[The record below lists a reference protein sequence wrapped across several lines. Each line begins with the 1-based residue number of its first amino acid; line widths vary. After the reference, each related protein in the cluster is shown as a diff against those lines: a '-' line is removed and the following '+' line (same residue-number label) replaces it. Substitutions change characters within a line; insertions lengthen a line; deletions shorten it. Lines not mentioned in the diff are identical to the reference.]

1 MATPT
6 SKAGDLTGR
15 QRAAAAKKAQE
26 DQAQREQELTMASIA
41 KEIAL
46 TNEVVD
52 YTNGAAP
59 DEEPEDEVREPVSDL
74 TIASD
79 VDLADLSVATQRYKT
94 IRVNEPIKDMTYGA
108 GNYFTFEVGPKYKV
122 TEELANHLE
131 RLGLI
136 WH

>member
-15 QRAAAAKKAQE
+15 QRASAAKKAQE
-26 DQAQREQELTMASIA
+26 EQAQREQELTMASIA

-52 YTNGAAP
+52 YTGGAAP
-59 DEEPEDEVREPVSDL
+59 DEEPEDEILEPVSDL
-74 TIASD
+74 TVTSD
-79 VDLADLSVATQRYKT
+79 VDLADISVVTQKYKT
-94 IRVNEPIKDMTYGA
+94 IRVNEAIKDMTFGA

-122 TEELANHLE
+122 TEELANHLD
-131 RLGLI
+131 RLGYV